1 MQKFGATYVH
11 TVTGKIIKNGV
22 ITVDN
27 QGVITDISSLKGK
40 VPKQLDFYEG
50 GHIVPGFINTHCH
63 LELSH
68 MKGLVDTG
76 TGLIAFIGK
85 VVTMRDFPQKQ
96 IDAAIIRAEKEMIRN
111 GIVAVG
117 DISNQVDTLA
127 QKAKG
132 NLRYYTFV
140 ELFDLLQGNVDK
152 TMAQYQPVF
161 DAIDLPKGHRKS
173 YVPHAPYSVSDA
185 LFEKIQTLNP
195 QNATVSIHN
204 QELAAEDEFFEKKQG
219 GFVDFYKGFGLSI
232 KSFRKTGK
240 KSIYKAME
248 NLNPKSRT
256 LFVHNTLTQ
265 KEEIQAA
272 HKWSKNVFWATCPNA
287 NLYIENR
294 LPNYQAFI
302 NEKARMTIGTDSL
315 TSNWK
320 LSILEEMKTIAK
332 YNSYIP
338 FETLLAWATINGARA
353 LGMQKEL
360 GSIEIGKKP
369 GLNLLTQVIDNQ
381 LSEKTKVKKLI

>member
-11 TVTGKIIKNGV
+11 TVTGKIIKNGI
-22 ITVDN
+22 ITVDS
-27 QGVITDISSLKGK
+27 QGVITNISTLKGK
-40 VPKQLDFYEG
+40 VPKDVDFYESA
-50 GHIVPGFINTHCH
+50 HIVPGFINTHCH

-76 TGLIAFIGK
+76 TGLISFIGK

-96 IDAAIIRAEKEMIRN
+96 IDAAIVRAEKEMIKN

-140 ELFDLLQGNVDK
+140 ELFDMLQGNVEE
-152 TMAQYQPVF
+152 TMNQYKPVYE
-161 DAIDLPKGHRKS
+161 AIKLPKGHRKS
-173 YVPHAPYSVSDA
+173 YVPHAPYSVSDT
-185 LFEKIQTLNP
+185 LFEKIKTLNP
-195 QNATVSIHN
+195 QNATISIHN
-204 QELAAEDEFFEKKQG
+204 QELAAEDEFFIHKKG

-232 KSFRKTGK
+232 KGFKQTGK

-248 NLNPKSRT
+248 YLNPKSRT

-265 KEEIQAA
+265 KKEIKAA
-272 HKWSKNVFWATCPNA
+272 QKWSKNVYWATCPNA
-287 NLYIENR
+287 NLYIENS

-302 NEKARMTIGTDSL
+302 DAKARMTIGTDSL

-320 LSILEEMKTIAK
+320 LSILDEMKTIAK

-338 FETLLAWATINGARA
+338 LETLLKWATINGARA

-360 GSIEIGKKP
+360 GSIEVGKKP
-369 GLNLLTQVIDNQ
+369 GLNLLTQVVEHQ
-381 LSEKTKVKKLI
+381 LSEKTSIKKLV

>member
-1 MQKFGATYVH
+1 MQKFGASYVH
-11 TVTGKIIKNGV
+11 TITGKVIKNGV
-22 ITVDN
+22 VSVDS
-27 QGVITDISSLKGK
+27 QGVIVDVASLKGS
-40 VPKQLDFYEG
+40 VPKDVKFYEG

-76 TGLIAFIGK
+76 TGLINFIGK

-96 IDAAIIRAEKEMIRN
+96 IDAAIVRAEKEMIRN

-140 ELFDLLQGNVDK
+140 ELFDLLQGNVEE
-152 TMAQYQPVF
+152 TMAQYKPVYE
-161 DAIDLPKGHRKS
+161 AIKLPKGHRKS
-173 YVPHAPYSVSDA
+173 YVPHAPYSVSDK
-185 LFEKIQTLNP
+185 LFEKIKTLNS
-195 QNATVSIHN
+195 QNATISIHN
-204 QELAAEDEFFEKKQG
+204 QELAAEDEFFIHKKG

-232 KSFRKTGK
+232 KGFKQTGK
-240 KSIYKAME
+240 KSIYKAMDY
-248 NLNPKSRT
+248 LDPKSRT

-265 KEEIQAA
+265 KEDIQAA
-272 HKWSKNVFWATCPNA
+272 QKWSKNVYWATCPNA

-294 LPNYQAFI
+294 LPDYQAFLDK
-302 NEKARMTIGTDSL
+302 NAKMTIGTDSL

-320 LSILEEMKTIAK
+320 LSILDEMKTIAK

-338 FETLLAWATINGARA
+338 METLLKWATINGARA

-360 GSIEIGKKP
+360 GAIEVGKKP
-369 GLNLLTQVIDNQ
+369 GLNLLTKVFDHRISD
-381 LSEKTKVKKLI
+381 KTKLLKLV

>member
-11 TVTGKIIKNGV
+11 TVTGEVINNGV
-22 ITVDN
+22 VTIDN
-27 QGVITDISSLKGK
+27 QGVITGISSLKGK
-40 VPKQLDFYEG
+40 IPKNVVFFKG

-76 TGLIAFIGK
+76 TGLISFISK
-85 VVTMRDFPQKQ
+85 VVTMRDFPKGK
-96 IDAAIIRAEKEMIRN
+96 IKAAITRAEKEMIRN

-140 ELFDLLQGNVDK
+140 ELFDLLQGNVDEI
-152 TMAQYQPVF
+152 MAQYQPVF
-161 DAIDLPKGHRKS
+161 EAIKLPKGHRRS
-173 YVPHAPYSVSDA
+173 YVPHAPYSVSDP
-185 LFEKIQTLNP
+185 LFSKIKTLNP
-195 QNATVSIHN
+195 QNATISIHN
-204 QELAAEDEFFEKKQG
+204 QELVAEDDFFLRKKG
-219 GFVDFYKGFGLSI
+219 AFIDFYKGFGLSI
-232 KSFRKTGK
+232 KNFKKTGQ

-248 NLNPKSRT
+248 YLNPKSRT

-265 KEEIQAA
+265 KEEIRAA
-272 HKWSKNVFWATCPNA
+272 QKWSKNVYWATCPNA
-287 NLYIENR
+287 NLYIENS

-302 NEKARMTIGTDSL
+302 DEKAKMTIGTDSL

-332 YNSYIP
+332 YNSYISL
-338 FETLLAWATINGARA
+338 ETLLSWATINGARA

-360 GSIEIGKKP
+360 GSIEVGKAP
-369 GLNLLTQVIDNQ
+369 GLNILTQVIDNQ
-381 LSEKTKVKKLI
+381 LSEKTKIKKLV

>member
-1 MQKFGATYVH
+1 MQKIGATYVH
-11 TVTGKIIKNGV
+11 TITKGVVKNGI
-22 ITVDN
+22 ITLDE
-27 QGVITDISSLKGK
+27 QGVITNISSHKGK
-40 VPKQLDFYEG
+40 IPKGVVFYKD

-76 TGLIAFIGK
+76 TGLISFIGK
-85 VVTMRDFPQKQ
+85 VVTMRDFPQKK
-96 IDAAIIRAEKEMIRN
+96 ITASIAKAEKEMIRN

-127 QKAKG
+127 QKAKN

-140 ELFDLLQGNVDK
+140 ELFDLLQGNVEA
-152 TMAQYQPVF
+152 TMAQYQPVY
-161 DAIDLPKGHRKS
+161 DAIDLPQGHRKS
-173 YVPHAPYSVSDA
+173 FVPHAPYSVSDG
-185 LFEKIQTLNP
+185 LFEKIKTLNP
-195 QNATVSIHN
+195 QNATISIHN
-204 QELAAEDEFFEKKQG
+204 QELAAEDDFFVNKKG
-219 GFVDFYKGFGLSI
+219 GFLDFYKGFGLSI
-232 KSFRKTGK
+232 KGFKKTGK

-272 HKWSKNVFWATCPNA
+272 HKWSKNVYWATCPNA
-287 NLYIENR
+287 NLYIENS
-294 LPNYQAFI
+294 LPNYQTFI
-302 NEKARMTIGTDSL
+302 DEKAKMTIGTDSL

-332 YNSYIP
+332 YNSYINL
-338 FETLLAWATINGARA
+338 ETLLKWATINGARA
-353 LGMQKEL
+353 LGMQKDL
-360 GSIEIGKKP
+360 GSIEVGKNP

-381 LSEKTKVKKLI
+381 ISEKTKVKKIV